1 MDKKRLKILKQQS
14 NHEGHNGAAM
24 QQELTKIYQ
33 NQDGSMPDISHLEV
47 QRQSRW
53 KFLLL
58 TIVGAGALLASV
70 SWLGFLLLGGGDRF
84 NTTSIKLE
92 LTAPQNIASGD
103 EVQYRLTYKNVEKV
117 PLDDVEII
125 FRYPDGFSF
134 TEASP
139 APQNSDAP
147 NVWTLG
153 RLERNQSGEI
163 VIKGTLIG
171 EVGSLKTINATA
183 SFRPENFSSLF
194 KETADATSQITA
206 SILEITVEGPPKT
219 LAEKAVRY
227 LITYRNASQQ
237 KLEHVKVVAS
247 YPPSFVFKEA
257 NPEPYTRDD
266 EARHFNNQWVID
278 NLAPNQEGEIE
289 ITGGYLADPE
299 RTAADF
305 TVQIG
310 FFDPQTDAFSVQQE
324 KTVTTNITGQNLAL
338 NLIANGSDQ
347 DQPISFGQIL
357 AYSIIYKNLGQE
369 DLDDVAISATLD
381 GDVLDWALLDDKHGG
396 TVEGSTITWT
406 KEQIAEFDRLRPLDE
421 GSIDFT
427 VQVKAADDINL
438 NETNLQVTSQVKATT
453 AKIGELDAADLA
465 IESNKIT
472 SNINTDVEL
481 KVEGRYFTAD
491 NIPVGSGP
499 LPPVVGQTTTFRI
512 YWSIANSLHE
522 VGDVT
527 VSATL
532 PYGVEWTNKSL
543 AKVGNLR
550 YNKSD
555 QTVTWTIPSINPNEG
570 FDDINVW
577 FDVSVTPAKDQAKKL
592 LILIGQANL
601 TATDEVTDAAIS
613 KVGPAITS
621 NLEDDPIGGGKG
633 LVVEIA
639 E

>member
-1 MDKKRLKILKQQS
+1 MDKKRLKALKQQS
-14 NHEGHNGAAM
+14 GHEGHDGIAM
-24 QQELTKIYQ
+24 QQQLTKIYQ

-47 QRQSRW
+47 QRTDRW

-58 TIVGAGALLASV
+58 TIVGGGLVLASV

-84 NTTSIKLE
+84 NAKSIKLE
-92 LTAPQNIASGD
+92 IDAPQNIASGD
-103 EVQYRLTYKNVEKV
+103 EVEYRLTYKNIEKV

-125 FRYPDGFSF
+125 FRYPEGFKF
-134 TEASP
+134 TEATP
-139 APQNSDAP
+139 GPKADAN
-147 NVWTLG
+147 NVWEIG
-153 RLERNQSGEI
+153 RLNRNQSGEI

-194 KETADATSQITA
+194 KETAEATSQITA
-206 SILEITVEGPPKT
+206 SILEITVDGPAKT
-219 LAEKAVRY
+219 LAEKEVHY
-227 LITYRNASQQ
+227 VVKYRNASQQ
-237 KLEHVKVVAS
+237 KLEHIKVAAN
-247 YPPSFVFKEA
+247 YPTNFVFKEA
-257 NPEPYTRDD
+257 NPAPYSRED

-278 NLAPNQEGEIE
+278 SLAPNQEGEIE

-299 RTAADF
+299 QTAVDF

-310 FFDPQTDAFSVQQE
+310 FLDPQTNEFSVQQE
-324 KTVTTNITGQNLAL
+324 KTAATSITGQNLAL
-338 NLIANGSDQ
+338 NLIANGSNQ
-347 DQPISFGQIL
+347 DQPISFDQTL
-357 AYSIIYKNLGQE
+357 AYSIVYKNLGTE
-369 DLDDVAISATLD
+369 DLDDVTISATLD
-381 GDVLDWALLDDKHGG
+381 GDVLDWSSLDDKHGG
-396 TVEGSTITWT
+396 TVEGSTIIWT
-406 KEQIAEFDRLRPLDE
+406 KEQLAEFDLLRPLDE

-427 VQVKAADDINL
+427 IQVKAADDINL
-438 NETNLQVTSQVKATT
+438 NETNLQVTSQAKATA
-453 AKIGELDAADLA
+453 AKIGELDAIDLV
-465 IESNKIT
+465 IESNEIT

-532 PYGVEWTNKSL
+532 PHGVAWASKLL
-543 AKVGNLR
+543 AKVGSLR
-550 YNKSD
+550 YNQSD

-570 FDDINVW
+570 FDDTNAW
-577 FDVSVTPAKDQAKKL
+577 FDVSVTPTKDQAKKL
-592 LILIGQANL
+592 LILSGQASL

-613 KVGPAITS
+613 KVGKAITS
-621 NLEDDPIGGGKG
+621 NLDDDPIGGGKG
-633 LVVEIA
+633 LVVDIA